1 MSKPGTVYL
10 LHFSEAYKHARHYMG
25 YASDLEERLS
35 RHRSGQG
42 ARLLSVLKASGIGWE
57 CVRTWRGSRA
67 LERKLKNFKNAPTL
81 CPVCSGSSANKRA
94 KAVK

>member
-42 ARLLSVLKASGIGWE
+42 ARLLSVLKASGIG
-57 CVRTWRGSRA
+57 
-67 LERKLKNFKNAPTL
+67 
-81 CPVCSGSSANKRA
+81 
-94 KAVK
+94 